1 MLIANPQRQPGGHS
15 GIVTDTSQRDVGQRG
30 PPPSRKWKTPMIKPS
45 RLRAR
50 KRILLPI
57 ANALVTDP
65 YWQPITT
72 TPSGAPPTHLATRE
86 TA

>member
-1 MLIANPQRQPGGHS
+1 
-15 GIVTDTSQRDVGQRG
+15 
-30 PPPSRKWKTPMIKPS
+30 MIKPS

-65 YWQPITT
+65 YWQPIIT